1 MTQDLDKI
9 ALHQYSMTE
18 RRTHCCLHRYCH
30 TSTSWNLALDQ
41 ISLPLYLLSGQGI
54 DVGLKRL
61 TPGKCDPDMV

>member
-1 MTQDLDKI
+1 
-9 ALHQYSMTE
+9 MTE
-18 RRTHCCLHRYCH
+18 RRTHCSLHRYCH

-41 ISLPLYLLSGQGI
+41 ISLPFYLLSGQGI